1 MIVGIVKI
9 ETGMEIVQEFRKA
22 VDELTA
28 VNDFCNEYNP
38 ALNVADYLG
47 VNADSLDL
55 QSNWG
60 WDFSGLPPLFVEI
73 LPNPM
78 KEVFTQSEIDGREYF
93 KFAKATYFGIHYK
106 NEILTLANLDY
117 CYTKLNEVSS
127 RLNNGD
133 FELAHYY
140 LLNEIPPITQ
150 TDINNGYTQE
160 IHDKLVTDLN
170 TYIVNV

>member
-1 MIVGIVKI
+1 MIVAIVKI
-9 ETGMEIVQEFRKA
+9 ETGLEVVQEFRKA
-22 VDELTA
+22 IDEITA

-38 ALNVADYLG
+38 TLNVSDYLG

-93 KFAKATYFGIHYK
+93 KYAKATYFGIHYK
-106 NEILTLANLDY
+106 NGILTLANLDY
-117 CYTKLNEVSS
+117 CYTKLKVVSS

-140 LLNEIPPITQ
+140 LLTEIPPITQ
-150 TDINNGYTQE
+150 TDIDNGYTQE
-160 IHDKLVTDLN
+160 IHDKIVIDLN